1 MGTADVEGL
10 LDELTLDEKC
20 AMVAGADLWSVPGCE
35 RLGIPGWRVSDGPV
49 GVRGRNT
56 VPGLVLPC
64 PTAMGATWDPELV
77 GALGAALGEECLD
90 RGVDLLLAPTVNL
103 HRSPRGGRHFEAF
116 SEDPELTSR
125 LAVAFIG
132 GVQSK
137 RVGACVKHFVANEQ
151 EHERFTVDTLVDER
165 TLREL
170 YLRPFEAAVTEAGVR
185 AVMAAYNSVNGEQA
199 CANAELLHDL
209 LKGEWGFDGL
219 VVSDWGAMKET
230 LGPARAG
237 LDLEMP
243 GPGRWWGGGQLA
255 SAVAAGDVG
264 PEVLDDKV
272 TRILSFLSWRGRLQ
286 GPTIDE
292 PERSLERPAHRALAR
307 RAAVES
313 MVLVRN
319 DGLLPLRP
327 VGTLAVIGP
336 LAASTTLL
344 GGGSAALDPYR
355 RTSFLEAVAKRWDGE
370 VIHADGTRLARGAPS
385 LPKEWLAEDGVTV
398 ELFDGLSLD
407 GTPFA
412 VERRRRPFNAWHGP
426 SWPEGVE
433 HLSVR
438 LRLTMTP
445 AQSGRY
451 RVSCLGFGP
460 TRLML
465 DGRLVADNGVGGY
478 RGPFFT
484 RGAETTL
491 DLEAGRRYE
500 VVLEQRAEAGAPQA
514 AVVDV
519 GAELEVADETASLL
533 AEAEAAAAAADVA
546 VVVVGSSEQFESEG
560 FDRSS
565 LELPAGQDEVVR
577 RVLDANP
584 ATAVVLNCGAPVLL
598 PWLDRAPATLVA
610 WYPGQEGAD
619 ALVDVLLGRS
629 DPGGRLPTTWPR
641 AERDTPSFL
650 HYPGESGAVRYGEE
664 LYLGYR
670 FYDARHIEPMVP
682 FGHGCSYTTFE
693 WGDAR
698 LEGSGTSVTV
708 EVPVANVGDRR
719 GTEVVQVYLAAPDTP
734 VRRPP
739 KALVGWAKLRLSP
752 GERTVARIPLDRRA
766 FTRWDVAGHGWVVDP
781 GRYELVVAASAS
793 DERGRLGHTV
803 PPTGGT
809 VPPTG
814 G

>member
-10 LDELTLDEKC
+10 LAELTLEEKC

-35 RLGIPGWRVSDGPV
+35 RLGIPAWRVSDGPV
-49 GVRGRNT
+49 GVRGRGT
-56 VPGLVLPC
+56 VPGVVLPC

-77 GALGAALGEECLD
+77 EELGAALGEECLD
-90 RGVDLLLAPTVNL
+90 RDVDLLLAPTVNL

-116 SEDPELTSR
+116 SEDPELTAR
-125 LAVAFIG
+125 LAVAYIG
-132 GVQSK
+132 GVQS
-137 RVGACVKHFVANEQ
+137 RGVGACVKHFVANEQ
-151 EHERFTVDTLVDER
+151 EQERFTVDTLVDER

-199 CANAELLHDL
+199 CANAWLLRDL
-209 LKGEWGFDGL
+209 LKGEWGFDGP

-230 LGPARAG
+230 VGPACAG
-237 LDLEMP
+237 LDVEMP
-243 GPGRWWGGGQLA
+243 GPGRWWGQGRLA
-255 SAVAAGDVG
+255 SAVAAGDVD
-264 PEVLDDKV
+264 PEVVDDKV
-272 TRILSFLSWRGRLQ
+272 ARILSFLSWRGRLL
-286 GPTIDE
+286 GATTDR
-292 PERSLERPAHRALAR
+292 PERSEDRPAHRALAR
-307 RAAVES
+307 RAAAEA

-336 LAASTTLL
+336 LAASTTIL
-344 GGGSAALDPYR
+344 GGGSASLDPHR
-355 RTSFLEAVAKRWDGE
+355 RTSFLDAVAARWDGE
-370 VIHADGTRLARGAPS
+370 VIHAEGTRLARGAPS
-385 LPKEWLAEDGVTV
+385 LPKEWLGDDGVTV

-407 GTPFA
+407 GAPFA
-412 VERRRRPFNAWHGP
+412 VERRRRAFNAWHGP
-426 SWPEGVE
+426 SWPDGVE

-460 TRLML
+460 ARLVV
-465 DGRLVADNGVGGY
+465 DGRLVADNEVGGY

-484 RGAETTL
+484 RGAEAAM

-500 VVLEQRAEAGAPQA
+500 VVLEQRAEAGAPEA

-519 GAELEVADETASLL
+519 GAELEVVDETASLL
-533 AEAEAAAAAADVA
+533 AEAATAAAAADVA

-560 FDRSS
+560 FDRPS
-565 LELPAGQDEVVR
+565 LELPAGQDELVR
-577 RVLDANP
+577 HVLDANP

-598 PWLDRAPATLVA
+598 PWLDRAPATLLA

-650 HYPGESGAVRYGEE
+650 HYPGESGTVRYGEE

-670 FYDARHIEPMVP
+670 WYDARGVEPMVP
-682 FGHGCSYTTFE
+682 FGHGGSYTTFE

-708 EVPVANVGDRR
+708 EVPVANIGDRH
-719 GTEVVQVYLAAPDTP
+719 GTEVVQVYLAAPDAP

-739 KALVGWAKLRLSP
+739 KALVGWAKLHLSP
-752 GERTVARIPLDRRA
+752 GERTVAVVPLDRRA
-766 FTRWDVAGHGWVVDP
+766 FARWDVAGHSWVVDP
-781 GRYELVVAASAS
+781 GRYELVVAASAA
-793 DERGRLGHTV
+793 DERARLAHTV
-803 PPTGGT
+803 PPPGG
-809 VPPTG
+809 
-814 G
+814 